1 MPIRATPRRRGPTHL
16 GLPLHANQSDPKT
29 QGTYPPWTP
38 TPCQSERPQDAGDL
52 PTLDSHSMPIRAT
65 PRRRGPTHLGLPLH
79 ANQSDPKTQGTYPP
93 WTPTPCQSERPQ
105 DAGDLPT
112 LDSHSM
118 PIRATP
124 RRRGPT
130 HLRLPLHANQS
141 DPKTQETYPPWTPT
155 PCRSERPQD
164 AGDLPTLD
172 SHSMPIR
179 ATPRRRRPT
188 HLRLPLHANQSD
200 PKTQGTYPPLTPTP
214 CQSERPQDAGDLPT
228 LDSHSMPIRATPRRR
243 GPTHLGLPLH
253 ANQSDPKTQGTY
265 PPWTPTP
272 CQSERPQDAGD
283 LPTLDSHSM
292 PIRAT
297 PRRRRPTHLRLP
309 LHANQSDPKTQETY
323 PPWTPTPCQSERPQ
337 DAGDLPTLDSHSMPI
352 RATPRRR
359 GPTHLR
365 LPLHANQ
372 SDPKTQETY
381 PP

>member
-1 MPIRATPRRRGPTHL
+1 MPIRATPRRRGPTHLRLPLHANQSDPKTQGTYPPWTPTPCQSERPQDAGDLPTLDSHSMPIRATPRRRGPTHL

-29 QGTYPPWTP
+29 QETYPPWTP

-155 PCRSERPQD
+155 PC
-164 AGDLPTLD
+164 
-172 SHSMPIR
+172 
-179 ATPRRRRPT
+179 
-188 HLRLPLHANQSD
+188 
-200 PKTQGTYPPLTPTP
+200 
-214 CQSERPQDAGDLPT
+214 QSERPQDAGDLPT

-253 ANQSDPKTQGTY
+253 ANQSDPQHDADSDESDDAY
-265 PPWTPTP
+265 VVDLVHHQTPVRLKIRKPAMLNIYYHFDWSIWETF
-272 CQSERPQDAGD
+272 CLESVLGCDFHSDYVRYATWRPISVSGHFYARNCKQYKHQHFEASKMLANSS
-283 LPTLDSHSM
+283 LPA
-292 PIRAT
+292 I
-297 PRRRRPTHLRLP
+297 
-309 LHANQSDPKTQETY
+309 
-323 PPWTPTPCQSERPQ
+323 
-337 DAGDLPTLDSHSMPI
+337 
-352 RATPRRR
+352 
-359 GPTHLR
+359 
-365 LPLHANQ
+365 
-372 SDPKTQETY
+372 
-381 PP
+381 